1 MHVAKQYKGY
11 RLIARHTDH
20 GNEYFVQVKGLIWH
34 TVKVFNSDDDQYAY
48 NCAEELFEMLI
59 DDIKPQPIKS
69 RVND

>member
-11 RLIARHTDH
+11 RLTARHTDH
-20 GNEYFVQVKGLIWH
+20 GNEYFVQVKDLIWH

-59 DDIKPQPIKS
+59 DDIEPKPINRS
-69 RVND
+69 LNG